1 MSTILLTL
9 SLLFYQGL
17 ETDSFSSI
25 NGDVYIEASCYNT
38 YIETDSS
45 EYYIGPIEIY
55 HTLNSDGSILVEYT
69 INTVDYSYIIP
80 KECKPNYILVL

>member
-1 MSTILLTL
+1 MNTVLLTL

-25 NGDVYIEASCYNT
+25 SGDTYIEASCYNT

-45 EYYIGPIEIY
+45 GYYIGPVEIY
-55 HTLNSDGSILVEYT
+55 HTLNSDGSTLVEYT
-69 INTVDYSYIIP
+69 INNVNYSYLIP
-80 KECKPNYILVL
+80 KECKLNYILVL